1 MLRRHG
7 FAIFVF
13 LLRQLPPAVWTVQAV
28 TSCVQLTSCFA
39 STETLH
45 HEAVWLLFG
54 APRLWIFTSLEVQ
67 LEVYD
72 VLRAVIERKP
82 RAFLLSSNACR
93 TCA

>member
-67 LEVYD
+67 LEDGRPSV
-72 VLRAVIERKP
+72 AKS
-82 RAFLLSSNACR
+82 FSNPPYEHGSI
-93 TCA
+93 TVFVP